1 MYERR
6 IYSAM
11 VSGLDIAIGQIV
23 KKLKQEGLYEN
34 SIILFSSDVRMKFCA
49 EGKIYSLSDSLFRME
64 DILQSVE
71 EPVLVERGME
81 GLVGAITHSG
91 ARRAPFGKEGQGSLH
106 FFIRPF
112 FKIRDLSITGLFVQG
127 KSS

>member
-6 IYSAM
+6 VFSAM

-34 SIILFSSDVRMKFCA
+34 SIILFSSDVRMRSCA
-49 EGKIYSLSDSLFRME
+49 EHRLSDSLFRME

-71 EPVLVERGME
+71 EPVLVERGRE
-81 GLVGAITHSG
+81 GLVAAITHLG
-91 ARRAPFGKEGQGSLH
+91 ARRPPCGKEGQGSLH

-112 FKIRDLSITGLFVQG
+112 FRIRDLSITG
-127 KSS
+127 

>member
-1 MYERR
+1 
-6 IYSAM
+6 M

-34 SIILFSSDVRMKFCA
+34 SIILFSSDVRMKFCV
-49 EGKIYSLSDSLFRME
+49 EHKIYSLSDSVFRME

-81 GLVGAITHSG
+81 GLVGAITHLG
-91 ARRAPFGKEGQGSLH
+91 ARRPPFGKEGQGFLH

-112 FKIRDLSITGLFVQG
+112 FKIRDLSITG
-127 KSS
+127 

>member
-6 IYSAM
+6 VFSAM

-49 EGKIYSLSDSLFRME
+49 EHKIL
-64 DILQSVE
+64 I
-71 EPVLVERGME
+71 
-81 GLVGAITHSG
+81 
-91 ARRAPFGKEGQGSLH
+91 
-106 FFIRPF
+106 
-112 FKIRDLSITGLFVQG
+112 
-127 KSS
+127 

>member
-6 IYSAM
+6 VFSAM

-49 EGKIYSLSDSLFRME
+49 ERKIYSLSDSLFRME
-64 DILQSVE
+64 D
-71 EPVLVERGME
+71 
-81 GLVGAITHSG
+81 
-91 ARRAPFGKEGQGSLH
+91 K
-106 FFIRPF
+106 
-112 FKIRDLSITGLFVQG
+112 
-127 KSS
+127 